1 MKTKTKGKKALIRK
15 LHKPYINNRITFT
28 TEFYPSE
35 RSSRSLI
42 TAGATGSISV
52 KLIHFVAAVG
62 ILSAGMM
69 ICSKFK
75 KKK

>member
-1 MKTKTKGKKALIRK
+1 MKTKIKGKKALLRK

-28 TEFYPSE
+28 TEFYPNE
-35 RSSRSLI
+35 RSTRSLI

-52 KLIHFVAAVG
+52 KLIHFVAAVW
-62 ILSAGMM
+62 IVSAGM
-69 ICSKFK
+69 IIRSKFK